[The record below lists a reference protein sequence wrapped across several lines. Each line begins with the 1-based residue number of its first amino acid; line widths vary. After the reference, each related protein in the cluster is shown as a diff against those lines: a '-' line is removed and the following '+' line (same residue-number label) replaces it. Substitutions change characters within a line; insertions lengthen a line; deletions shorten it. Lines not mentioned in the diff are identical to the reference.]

1 LKPPFRQCARNASGR
16 NCKHHAPTLYKVVL
30 PTDPAGLLTLQREEP
45 GMFELET
52 AETTGLTLCRA
63 CGAEQLDR
71 DKFCRRCGV
80 SQNRVVDQ
88 VVSIPR
94 GISQSV
100 SYDVMASADRSGC
113 ETGALSGSGTLRRS
127 YSGPLVGLVSQKL
140 SEETSSF
147 RANRWVMLLI
157 SMMVAVPLWLI
168 IVLLSP
174 LDAYAA
180 AKDLAKQV

>member
-1 LKPPFRQCARNASGR
+1 M
-16 NCKHHAPTLYKVVL
+16 
-30 PTDPAGLLTLQREEP
+30 LQREEA
-45 GMFELET
+45 GMFEQER
-52 AETTGLTLCRA
+52 AETTDLTVCRA

-80 SQNRVVDQ
+80 SQHRVVDQ
-88 VVSIPR
+88 EVSVPR
-94 GISQSV
+94 SVSQSV
-100 SYDVMASADRSGC
+100 SYAIMESADRSGC
-113 ETGALSGSGTLRRS
+113 DTGALSGSGTLRRS

-147 RANRWVMLLI
+147 RANRRVMLLI
-157 SMMVAVPLWLI
+157 SVMVAVPLWLI

-174 LDAYAA
+174 LDAYMA